1 MRFLLLAM
9 ALFFATSA
17 HAERPQ
23 IIAVTVTDTD
33 GSVVPNAWVRIPE
46 TEGRRTVEPTTGIW
60 EASMLYRFDGQPL
73 VFTKG
78 MTLLITVS
86 APGYRAQS
94 FEFEVRA
101 RKNELPVALEKMPE
115 QEILQEG
122 LESEED
128 VLLDWFRG
136 E

>member
-1 MRFLLLAM
+1 M
-9 ALFFATSA
+9 
-17 HAERPQ
+17 
-23 IIAVTVTDTD
+23 
-33 GSVVPNAWVRIPE
+33 VPNAWVRIPE
-46 TEGRRTVEPTTGIW
+46 TEGRRTVEAQTGIW

-101 RKNELPVALEKMPE
+101 RKNELPVMLEKMPE

-122 LESEED
+122 LESEDE